1 MKDGRGYV
9 FESRRLTSIER
20 YGRVKGE
27 LEKLKQSLRTDF
39 GETSGNPGS
48 TCEKSSAPGRKIT
61 NFFERFTVLR
71 YESIPEGVQR
81 DHLILRGFL
90 EGIRRTQVRL
100 DIRKTLWDAA
110 MNIERLRETAIHL
123 EAVT

>member
-1 MKDGRGYV
+1 M
-9 FESRRLTSIER
+9 S
-20 YGRVKGE
+20 
-27 LEKLKQSLRTDF
+27 
-39 GETSGNPGS
+39 
-48 TCEKSSAPGRKIT
+48 
-61 NFFERFTVLR
+61 R

-81 DHLILRGFL
+81 DHLVLRGFL